1 MRDEFLPQ
9 RLRDTWEPGG
19 DIYAA
24 ADEIDRLRAALKLI
38 FPEDTRNPDGS
49 WTDHGADDNLE
60 AAIIDIQRGTTDQVV
75 CNTLHRVLRQ
85 LSDARTVLEQ

>member
-24 ADEIDRLRAALKLI
+24 ADEIDRLRA
-38 FPEDTRNPDGS
+38 
-49 WTDHGADDNLE
+49 ADDNLE

-85 LSDARTVLEQ
+85 LSDARTVLEQLRNATEVKP